1 MKRKKIIYGSLL
13 LISLA
18 AIIIVF
24 FSNYNVSNKM
34 VFETTKVTKGNIIN
48 SVTATGTIQDTVTV
62 LVGTQVSGV
71 IAQIFVDFNSVVKKG
86 QLLAKLDETPLKA
99 ALDQSRASV
108 ESAEADLKYKQA
120 TYERSKA
127 LMEKNLIAKADW
139 DLAVN
144 NYESSKA
151 NLSMQKANYAKN
163 KINLDYASIYSP
175 IDGVVLSRAVDQGQ
189 TVAASFNTP
198 TLFTIAN
205 NLKRMRVE
213 AAVDEADIGQVKL
226 GQRVE
231 FTVDSYPDVIFAGK
245 VSQIRLQPVVTSNV
259 VTYTVLIEAPNP
271 DLKLM
276 PGMTANATIFV
287 SENKDVL
294 TLNSKALR
302 FTPDPAI
309 RTEMMKGKSL
319 PQGVQST
326 GGQNRNFGSAEAGG
340 KRPPAVWVKN
350 GEDFRR
356 VRVETGVSDG
366 ANTEIKSGLK
376 EGDEVILS
384 AAFATKGTA
393 AAGAAT
399 TSPFMPTRRP
409 TAATPTT
416 PTTGR

>member
-1 MKRKKIIYGSLL
+1 MTRKKIIYLSLL
-13 LISLA
+13 VIALVAIA
-18 AIIIVF
+18 AVF
-24 FSNYNVSNKM
+24 ISNYNVSNKV
-34 VFETTKVTKGNIIN
+34 VFETTKVAKGNIIN
-48 SVTATGTIQDTVTV
+48 TVTATGTIQDTVTV

-71 IAQIFVDFNSVVKKG
+71 ISKIFVDFNSVVKKG

-108 ESAEADLKYKQA
+108 QSADADLKYKQA

-139 DLAVN
+139 DLAVY

-151 NLSMQKANYAKN
+151 NLEMQKASYAKN
-163 KINLDYASIYSP
+163 KTNLDYASIYSP
-175 IDGVVLSRAVDQGQ
+175 IDGVVLSRAVDEGQ

-213 AAVDEADIGQVKL
+213 AAVDEADIGQVRL

-231 FTVDSYPDVIFAGK
+231 FTVDAYTDAVFTGK

-276 PGMTANATIFV
+276 PGMTANATIYV
-287 SENKDVL
+287 SENNNILIV
-294 TLNSKALR
+294 NSKALR
-302 FTPDPAI
+302 FTPDPKILAEI
-309 RTEMMKGKSL
+309 MKGKPS
-319 PQGVQST
+319 PQGSQYM
-326 GGQNRNFGSAEAGG
+326 GGQNRNRTGTAEGER
-340 KRPPAVWVKN
+340 KRPPIVWVKN
-350 GEDFRR
+350 VEDIHR

-366 ANTEIKSGLK
+366 NNIEIKSGLN

-384 AAFATKGTA
+384 AAFATKGNSSVTEENR
-393 AAGAAT
+393 
-399 TSPFMPTRRP
+399 SPFMPTRRP
-409 TAATPTT
+409 APATGT
-416 PTTGR
+416 RR

>member
-1 MKRKKIIYGSLL
+1 MKRKQIIYLVLL
-13 LISLA
+13 VIALSA
-18 AIIIVF
+18 TAIVF
-24 FSNYNVSNKM
+24 ISNYNVSNKI
-34 VFETTKVTKGNIIN
+34 VYETTKVTKGNVIN
-48 SVTATGTIQDTVTV
+48 SVSATGTIQDTVTV

-71 IAQIFVDFNSVVKKG
+71 IQKIYVDYNSIVKKG

-108 ESAEADLKYKQA
+108 ESAQADLKYKQA

-127 LMEKNLIAKADW
+127 LIEKNLIAKADW
-139 DLAVN
+139 DLAVY

-151 NLSMQKANYAKN
+151 NLEVQKANYDKN
-163 KINLDYASIYSP
+163 KINLAYASIFSP
-175 IDGVVLSRAVDQGQ
+175 IDGVVLSRAVDEGQ

-231 FTVDSYPDVIFAGK
+231 FTVDAYTDDKFTGK

-276 PGMTANATIFV
+276 PGMTATATIFV
-287 SENKDVL
+287 SENKDILIV
-294 TLNSKALR
+294 NSKALR
-302 FTPDPAI
+302 FTPDPKILADI
-309 RTEMMKGKSL
+309 NKGKAAAPGS
-319 PQGVQST
+319 QYQ
-326 GGQNRNFGSAEAGG
+326 GGQNRKGGGAEGEQR
-340 KRPPAVWVKN
+340 KKPTIVWVKN
-350 GEDFRR
+350 GENIHRAKI
-356 VRVETGVSDG
+356 ETGVSDG
-366 ANTEIKSGLK
+366 NNIEIKSGVN

-384 AAFATKGTA
+384 AAYATKASESA
-393 AAGAAT
+393 AAT
-399 TSPFMPTRRP
+399 KSPFMPTRP
-409 TAATPTT
+409 APAT
-416 PTTGR
+416 RR

>member
-1 MKRKKIIYGSLL
+1 MKRKNIIYLVLL
-13 LISLA
+13 VIALSA
-18 AIIIVF
+18 TAIVF
-24 FSNYNVSNKM
+24 ISNYNVSNKI
-34 VFETTKVTKGNIIN
+34 VYETTKVTKGNIIN

-71 IAQIFVDFNSVVKKG
+71 ISKIYADFNSVVKKG

-108 ESAEADLKYKQA
+108 EVAEADLKYKQA

-127 LMEKNLIAKADW
+127 LIDKNLIAKADW
-139 DLAVN
+139 DLAVF

-151 NLSMQKANYAKN
+151 NLEMQRASYAKN
-163 KINLDYASIYSP
+163 KTNLDYASIYSP
-175 IDGVVLSRAVDQGQ
+175 IDGVVLSRAVDEGQ

-231 FTVDSYPDVIFAGK
+231 FTVDAYTDAVFTGK

-287 SENKDVL
+287 SENKDILIV
-294 TLNSKALR
+294 NSKALR
-302 FTPDPAI
+302 FTPDPKILAEI
-309 RTEMMKGKSL
+309 MKDKAPASGS
-319 PQGVQST
+319 QYQ
-326 GGQNRNFGSAEAGG
+326 GGQNRNRSGGAEGEQR
-340 KRPPAVWVKN
+340 KKPTIVWVKN
-350 GEDFRR
+350 GADIHRAKI
-356 VRVETGVSDG
+356 ETGVSDG
-366 ANTEIKSGLK
+366 NNIEVKSGLN

-384 AAFATKGTA
+384 AAYATKASESA
-393 AAGAAT
+393 AAGT
-399 TSPFMPTRRP
+399 STSPFMPRRPAPSTPTRR
-409 TAATPTT
+409 
-416 PTTGR
+416 